1 MPGAAFDAID
11 FWSKV
16 GVGIITGA
24 VAALLT
30 AKITLKRFYHEKWWE
45 RKHQAY
51 NDLVNNLFE
60 LQVFFRNASNRAR
73 KERMGKSFS
82 EDLDWERS
90 VNLHIAIQRQ
100 LALAPISLSKKTNDL
115 VHDFFEQSHSQD
127 WSMHNENMPSE
138 VVYDEKVKL
147 LKNVIHEITHDAKKE
162 LKFR

>member
-1 MPGAAFDAID
+1 MPGTAFDAVD

-24 VAALLT
+24 VAAFLT
-30 AKITLKRFYHEKWWE
+30 AIITLKRFYHDKWWE

-60 LQVFFRNASNRAR
+60 LQLFFRDARNRSR
-73 KERMGKSFS
+73 QERMGRSFS

-115 VHDFFEQSHSQD
+115 VHDFFEKSHSQD
-127 WSMHNENMPSE
+127 WSMYNENMPSE

>member
-1 MPGAAFDAID
+1 MPGSAFDAVD

-30 AKITLKRFYHEKWWE
+30 ARITLKRFYHDKWWE

-51 NDLVNNLFE
+51 NELVNNLFE
-60 LQVFFRNASNRAR
+60 LQVFFRDAKNRAR
-73 KERMGKSFS
+73 KERMGKTEH

-115 VHDFFEQSHSQD
+115 VNYYFEQSHSQD
-127 WSMHNENMPSE
+127 SSMYKENMPAE
-138 VVYDEKVKL
+138 VVFDEKVTL
-147 LKNVIHEITHDAKKE
+147 LKNLIHEITHDARKE

>member
-1 MPGAAFDAID
+1 MPGSAFDAVD

-30 AKITLKRFYHEKWWE
+30 AKITLKRFYHDKWWE

-51 NDLVNNLFE
+51 NELVNNLFE
-60 LQVFFRNASNRAR
+60 LQVFFREAKNRSR
-73 KERMGKSFS
+73 KERMGRVGL
-82 EDLDWERS
+82 EELDWERS

-115 VHDFFEQSHSQD
+115 VHDFFEESHSQD
-127 WSMHNENMPSE
+127 WSMHMEGMPAE

>member
-1 MPGAAFDAID
+1 MLGSAFDAVD

-30 AKITLKRFYHEKWWE
+30 AKITLNRFYHDKWWE

-60 LQVFFRNASNRAR
+60 LQVFYREAKKWSR
-73 KERMGKSFS
+73 KDRMGAIGL
-82 EDLDWERS
+82 EDPDWERS
-90 VNLHIAIQRQ
+90 VNLRIAIQRQ
-100 LALAPISLSKKTNDL
+100 LALAPISLSKKTNGL
-115 VHDFFEQSHSQD
+115 LHDFFEKSNSQD
-127 WSMHNENMPSE
+127 WSMHMESMPAE